1 MKPLIH
7 QNNKKPLLL
16 SKRIANIGICTIIIV
31 FVWAFTSKPPECE
44 PYTTGEKLEY
54 RVHYGMMDAAKITMT
69 IDTGIKSVNG
79 HNTIRIMGD
88 GKTLSGYDWFFKVRD
103 HYETFIDTHTNLPVK
118 YIRNVQEGGYKD
130 IEHATFDQ
138 RNNKIYSSKGIYK
151 SDGASFQD
159 VLSVIYY
166 LRSQDLKTMKKG
178 DKIKVK
184 FYLDQVI
191 YESEVTIGGREVI
204 KTALGKFNTIILKP
218 NVVVDRVFPNKDAL
232 TIWATDDANLIPLRI
247 KTELMVGSIKADIT
261 KINGNK
267 NSLTSKV
274 N

>member
-1 MKPLIH
+1 MRK
-7 QNNKKPLLL
+7 
-16 SKRIANIGICTIIIV
+16 IIKASIFSIV
-31 FVWAFTSKPPECE
+31 ILFVWAFTTKVEQADPF
-44 PYTTGEKLEY
+44 TTGEKLEY
-54 RVHYGMMDAAKITMT
+54 RVHYGMMDAAKISMT
-69 IDTGIKSVNG
+69 IDTGIKNVNG
-79 HNTIRIMGD
+79 KNTIRIMGD

-103 HYETFIDTHTNLPVK
+103 HYETFIDTQTNLPVK

-130 IEHATFDQ
+130 VEHATFDH

-159 VLSVIYY
+159 VLSAIYY
-166 LRSQDLKTMKKG
+166 LRGQNLKNMKKG

-184 FYLDQVI
+184 FYLDKKI

-204 KTALGKFNTIILKP
+204 KTSLGKFNTIILKP

-261 KINGNK
+261 KITGNR
-267 NSLTSKV
+267 NPLTSKIK
-274 N
+274 